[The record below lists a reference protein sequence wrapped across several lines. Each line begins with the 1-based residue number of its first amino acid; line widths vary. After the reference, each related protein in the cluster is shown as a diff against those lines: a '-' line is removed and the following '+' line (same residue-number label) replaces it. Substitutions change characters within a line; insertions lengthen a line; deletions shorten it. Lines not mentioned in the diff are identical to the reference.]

1 MQVEAVVSQQSSL
14 TEGSAQLAP
23 TRPTAVRRQDKGKFV
38 GRRDVQ
44 VKTAKELDEALNKVQ
59 QAIDGVIAKI
69 NAIEQAIKWRS
80 ALPES
85 YEGYRLQLTE
95 CKKTLTRQENRL
107 HGTRGIDKHIAV
119 VKDTSAIPGIIQRVQ
134 SLELELYFANKKHEQ
149 FEALSNAG
157 HFHKL
162 YASVQA
168 RAPNLFAPTLEAVA
182 VFSIT
187 SFLDS
192 IDEIVK
198 EYVALID
205 ASLLPLLSRGNDQ
218 DVKEFIKLIKESE
231 LAPEESR
238 LERSKLLATKMVY
251 LELLRICHKVAD
263 SKQVFDVQRITWR
276 LNVLAVLIEQLEQ
289 DLGVR
294 KPVIK
299 REEVRRDFGHWG
311 PGVLI
316 EVDRSLQVSEKEL
329 SDLSRGPDSD
339 NGFWK
344 HVGRKDRW
352 WYSAGYY
359 AATGALGNTFE
370 RTVGLP
376 LHGLNRTLKEKIVA
390 VCQGKE
396 VLKREALEQFEGCII
411 ALEKCYDTHFKT
423 LCTTQFD
430 RLSVALIDYAY
441 GLAWGFQEA
450 RGLLKVL
457 LKCSKESVL
466 QVFSAISDIN
476 KQYKMAENST
486 ELEQVLALYDVVAH
500 MKELEDKLPEKTQKP
515 FSQFLWRTVQYLN
528 EVHATKNPQLLQL
541 SEEQASV
548 PRQLFAKQNF
558 DPGAPLPEEVLL
570 FLAKRVL
577 QYLFLPSDTHDMEL
591 ELVLYVLK
599 EEHDGAYY
607 KSLDVHAYIRPLLGA
622 YERGYE
628 KFRLDK
634 AEHLEP
640 ARQIA
645 RLAATN
651 SVQSYAM
658 AWQRLFEFTRNLV
671 EEPAQLLGS
680 YLRDLLDETDFES
693 ITDELVIADIETWQ
707 VADADQLLEQL
718 KKKNCT
724 VSQLL
729 LRLVAPALYAAD
741 LKEELVAQERLAI
754 LFQNNG
760 LSQHIAACPQEIKDL
775 LAENVMKK
783 VVTAAA
789 LPELTSK
796 EVALLVEG
804 PFKPLLD
811 GRTVSLETASAQMAL
826 YRLKNYH
833 GVKEHL
839 PPNFDMAFET
849 LLRHNPIPQNQISLL

>member
-376 LHGLNRTLKEKIVA
+376 LHGLNRTLK
-390 VCQGKE
+390 GK
-396 VLKREALEQFEGCII
+396 
-411 ALEKCYDTHFKT
+411 
-423 LCTTQFD
+423 
-430 RLSVALIDYAY
+430 
-441 GLAWGFQEA
+441 
-450 RGLLKVL
+450 
-457 LKCSKESVL
+457 
-466 QVFSAISDIN
+466 
-476 KQYKMAENST
+476 NSCRVSR
-486 ELEQVLALYDVVAH
+486 QRS
-500 MKELEDKLPEKTQKP
+500 TQKR
-515 FSQFLWRTVQYLN
+515 SSRTV
-528 EVHATKNPQLLQL
+528 
-541 SEEQASV
+541 
-548 PRQLFAKQNF
+548 
-558 DPGAPLPEEVLL
+558 
-570 FLAKRVL
+570 
-577 QYLFLPSDTHDMEL
+577 
-591 ELVLYVLK
+591 
-599 EEHDGAYY
+599 
-607 KSLDVHAYIRPLLGA
+607 
-622 YERGYE
+622 
-628 KFRLDK
+628 
-634 AEHLEP
+634 
-640 ARQIA
+640 
-645 RLAATN
+645 
-651 SVQSYAM
+651 
-658 AWQRLFEFTRNLV
+658 
-671 EEPAQLLGS
+671 
-680 YLRDLLDETDFES
+680 
-693 ITDELVIADIETWQ
+693 
-707 VADADQLLEQL
+707 
-718 KKKNCT
+718 
-724 VSQLL
+724 
-729 LRLVAPALYAAD
+729 
-741 LKEELVAQERLAI
+741 
-754 LFQNNG
+754 
-760 LSQHIAACPQEIKDL
+760 
-775 LAENVMKK
+775 
-783 VVTAAA
+783 
-789 LPELTSK
+789 
-796 EVALLVEG
+796 
-804 PFKPLLD
+804 
-811 GRTVSLETASAQMAL
+811 
-826 YRLKNYH
+826 
-833 GVKEHL
+833 
-839 PPNFDMAFET
+839 
-849 LLRHNPIPQNQISLL
+849 